1 MPDTSSTSVTPLQ
14 GKTTIDDKMFFDPER
29 LSYESAARIAERI
42 AREINNDVKS
52 KTVVIAGTRLLAD
65 FANLQAT
72 YVLLDSLRRDYESI
86 GAQAQSLLGQKAPQE
101 EALESFM
108 SKPLGVVAGTVAS
121 VISPATAAV
130 GAALG
135 LVSLF
140 RQDVDYHGEKTLV
153 DALAFEIALA
163 AEVKIVGATDVYVP
177 DLVVLAALDN
187 EKSLLQI
194 RINQVQRAKATAWAC
209 VGPLISQLVRLEGEL
224 DEAAKN
230 KVQSTVDRLSV
241 EVSNMRRDLAPVS
254 DPLGRLD
261 QRLSDFENQLNQIEP
276 TSGLLALARLLRAE
290 ALQFR
295 KPIYLHA
302 TVVSSGGYYRVTR
315 NLFRTLFWGDGLS
328 FAGGAIARWALL
340 KNDGAITSGGI
351 AVETLKGKFGRRS
364 EREIRQ
370 KGLSVV
376 EEDQKDGKKSESGTG
391 EAAGVGLSPIPHPP
405 EVKGDVRPKR

>member
-1 MPDTSSTSVTPLQ
+1 MQDTSSPSVTAPQ

-29 LSYESAARIAERI
+29 LSYESAATIAERI
-42 AREINNDVKS
+42 AREIEASVRS
-52 KTVVIAGTRLLAD
+52 ETVVIAGTRLLAD
-65 FANLQAT
+65 FSNLQAS

-86 GAQAQSLLGQKAPQE
+86 GERAQSLVGQKAPQE
-101 EALESFM
+101 EGLESFV
-108 SKPLGVVAGTVAS
+108 SKSVGVVAGTVAA

-163 AEVKIVGATDVYVP
+163 AEVKIVGATNVYVP
-177 DLVVLAALDN
+177 DLVVLAALDS
-187 EKSLLQI
+187 EKSLLQF
-194 RINQVQRAKATAWAC
+194 RLNQVQRAKAAAWAR
-209 VGPLISQLVRLEGEL
+209 VAPLISQLVRIEGEL

-230 KVQSTVDRLSV
+230 KVQSRVDRLSV

-254 DPLGRLD
+254 DPLSGLD

-340 KNDGAITSGGI
+340 KNDGAIASGGI
-351 AVETLKGKFGRRS
+351 TVETFMGKFGRRS
-364 EREIRQ
+364 ERQRVQE
-370 KGLSVV
+370 GPSVV
-376 EEDQKDGKKSESGTG
+376 KPGQRDEENLGQGQ
-391 EAAGVGLSPIPHPP
+391 ARPP
-405 EVKGDVRPKR
+405 E